1 MAKERITEHDIQKWL
16 SYLVRGRREQVLTN
30 VGRVD
35 IVIKDD
41 NYTYVVEVKDANYF
55 LSAIGQVIG
64 YADTISRSETQNG
77 TVVVKILALFNFV
90 GLHRDRIDE
99 IYRIC
104 SNNGIMVW
112 FVDTDLIRFLYDL
125 EQNQPAYL
133 STRPSSYFLEQFRER
148 RDKESKLLEFR
159 QRMARTTPI
168 KTVSPDLQEESD
180 ESFPTMFESKCSIQE
195 GR

>member
-1 MAKERITEHDIQKWL
+1 MKKMSKERVTEHDIQKWL

-41 NYTYVVEVKDANYF
+41 NYTYVVEVKDANFF

-64 YADTISRSETQNG
+64 YAESMPRKEGEVI
-77 TVVVKILALFNFV
+77 VKILALFNFTNIQ
-90 GLHRDRIDE
+90 RDRIEE

-104 SNNGIMVW
+104 GKQGITVW
-112 FVDTDLIRFLYDL
+112 LVDVNLIRFLYDL
-125 EQNQPAYL
+125 ENNQPAYL

-148 RDKESKLLEFR
+148 RDKESRLLEFR
-159 QRMARTTPI
+159 QRMATTIPI
-168 KTVSPDLQEESD
+168 KTVCPDLKEEIDDLPNKFSD
-180 ESFPTMFESKCSIQE
+180 QCIV
-195 GR
+195 

>member
-1 MAKERITEHDIQKWL
+1 MSKERVTEHDIQKWL

-41 NYTYVVEVKDANYF
+41 NYTYVVEVKDANFF

-64 YADTISRSETQNG
+64 YAESMPRKEGEVI
-77 TVVVKILALFNFV
+77 VKILALFNFTNIQ
-90 GLHRDRIDE
+90 RDRIEE

-104 SNNGIMVW
+104 GKQGITVW
-112 FVDTDLIRFLYDL
+112 LVDVNLIRFLYDL
-125 EQNQPAYL
+125 ENNQPAYL

-148 RDKESKLLEFR
+148 RDKESRLLEFR
-159 QRMARTTPI
+159 QRMATTIPI
-168 KTVSPDLQEESD
+168 KTVCPDLKEEIDDLPNKFSD
-180 ESFPTMFESKCSIQE
+180 QCIV
-195 GR
+195 

>member
-1 MAKERITEHDIQKWL
+1 MPKERITEHDIQKWL

-35 IVIKDD
+35 IVVKDE
-41 NYTYVVEVKDANYF
+41 NYTYVIEVKDASFF

-64 YADTISRSETQNG
+64 YADTISRKEG
-77 TVVVKILALFNFV
+77 DVIVKILALFNFT
-90 GLHRDRIDE
+90 GLQRERIEE

-104 SNNGIMVW
+104 DKNDITVW
-112 FVDTDLIRFLYDL
+112 FVDVNLIRFLYDL
-125 EQNQPAYL
+125 ESNQPAYL

-159 QRMARTTPI
+159 QRMANTTPV
-168 KTVSPDLQEESD
+168 KAVCPDLQEEID
-180 ESFPTMFESKCSIQE
+180 DLPCRLDDQCTI
-195 GR
+195 